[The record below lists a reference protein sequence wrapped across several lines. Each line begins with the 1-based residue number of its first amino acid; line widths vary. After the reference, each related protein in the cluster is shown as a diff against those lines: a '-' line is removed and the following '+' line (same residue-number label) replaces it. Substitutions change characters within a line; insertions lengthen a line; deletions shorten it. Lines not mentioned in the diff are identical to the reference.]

1 MQHDNIIKSEKL
13 SFDVYIVY
21 NNNIIRNI
29 VSFSI
34 LINAIHKKS
43 RIKQNSNYKN
53 NAKQNFLNHF
63 NRVNNILIS

>member
-29 VSFSI
+29 ASFSI
-34 LINAIHKKS
+34 LINAIYKKS